1 MYPFS
6 SKDFLLDLIGE
17 DDGRVPQ
24 IFISYALN
32 YCCVFVIFSL
42 FRPFFSGQVK
52 LFQLKF
58 TPNIYMPPQTI
69 LYGKMR
75 CTNIDSLFSCFECII
90 YYLIFFVTTLCFMVI
105 IQLPPPL
112 KKSANPKL
120 YSQFSCVFL
129 VLYNNHFILT
139 NMLDSNILCRICSLL

>member
-42 FRPFFSGQVK
+42 FRLFFFRSSQTFSIK
-52 LFQLKF
+52 ICSKYLYDA
-58 TPNIYMPPQTI
+58 TPNNTLWENAVYRYWFLVFMFWMYN
-69 LYGKMR
+69 L
-75 CTNIDSLFSCFECII
+75 LFD
-90 YYLIFFVTTLCFMVI
+90 FFKTTLFHGNN
-105 IQLPPPL
+105 LATPTP
-112 KKSANPKL
+112 KKIRQSKAL
-120 YSQFSCVFL
+120 FL
-129 VLYNNHFILT
+129 VFMCI
-139 NMLDSNILCRICSLL
+139 SSVV

>member
-6 SKDFLLDLIGE
+6 SKDSLLDLIGE

-42 FRPFFSGQVK
+42 FRPFFTGQVK

-58 TPNIYMPPQTI
+58 APNIYMMPPQTI
-69 LYGKMR
+69 LYGK
-75 CTNIDSLFSCFECII
+75 CGVQILIPCFH
-90 YYLIFFVTTLCFMVI
+90 
-105 IQLPPPL
+105 
-112 KKSANPKL
+112 
-120 YSQFSCVFL
+120 
-129 VLYNNHFILT
+129 VLNV
-139 NMLDSNILCRICSLL
+139 